1 MGRGPSPWAHPPRL
15 GVPLFLPVKTMP
27 SASAVAVKKDLL
39 GLSKA
44 SLIAELDSLGEKPF
58 RARQIFEWVYKRKV
72 SDFSG
77 MNNLG
82 KSLRERLDAGYTL
95 STLAAYRVQ
104 RSKRDGTAKYLFQ
117 CSDGQLVESVFL
129 PHEGRNTACLST
141 QVGCAM
147 GCTFCATGE
156 SGFARNLSPGEIVA
170 QVQGMEADQGAEI
183 HNLVLMGMGEPLHN
197 WENVREAM
205 SALLDP
211 AGRQW
216 GPRHITLSTCGIAS
230 GIDALRESGLKLRLA
245 ISLHAP
251 EDGLRAGIMPINRR
265 YPLKELM
272 RSVRDYQAATQL
284 QVTFEY
290 TLFKGLN
297 DSPDQAHAVATLL
310 KGIESKVNLIPYNS
324 VQGLDFQAP
333 DFETVLAFQEILK
346 KRGLIAMVR
355 TEKGGDIDA
364 ACGQLRRREA

>member
-1 MGRGPSPWAHPPRL
+1 MASSPTLA
-15 GVPLFLPVKTMP
+15 
-27 SASAVAVKKDLL
+27 AKKDLL
-39 GLSKA
+39 GLSKT
-44 SLIAELDSLGEKPF
+44 SLSAEMERLGEKPF
-58 RARQIFEWVYKRKV
+58 RARQIFEWVYKHGAM
-72 SDFSG
+72 DFTG

-82 KSLRERLDAGYTL
+82 KALRERLCAEYTL
-95 STLAAYRVQ
+95 SNLAAYKVQ
-104 RSKRDGTAKYLFQ
+104 RSQRDGTAKYLFQ
-117 CSDGQLVESVFL
+117 CQDGQLVESVFL

-170 QVQGMEADQGAEI
+170 QVRGMEADQGAEI

-211 AGRQW
+211 SGRQW

-251 EDGLRAGIMPINRR
+251 EDALRASIMPINKR

-297 DSPDQAHAVATLL
+297 DSPDQAHAVASLL

-324 VQGLDFQAP
+324 VQGLAFEAP
-333 DFETVLAFQEILK
+333 AFDTVVAFQEVLK
-346 KRGLIAMVR
+346 KRGIIAMVR

-364 ACGQLRRREA
+364 ACGQLRRRAA

>member
-1 MGRGPSPWAHPPRL
+1 MT
-15 GVPLFLPVKTMP
+15 PVTSV
-27 SASAVAVKKDLL
+27 SAKKDLL
-39 GLSKA
+39 GLSLETLAVEMKR
-44 SLIAELDSLGEKPF
+44 LGEKPF
-58 RARQIFEWVYKRKV
+58 RARQIFEWIYKRRV
-72 SDFSG
+72 SDFER
-77 MNNLG
+77 MDNLS
-82 KSLRERLDAGYTL
+82 KPLRATL
-95 STLAAYRVQ
+95 EAEYSVGALSPHRVQ
-104 RSKRDGTAKYLFQ
+104 RSQRDGTAKYLFQ
-117 CSDGQLVESVFL
+117 CADGQLVESVFL

-170 QVQGMEADQGAEI
+170 QIQAMEADQGAEI

-197 WENVREAM
+197 WDNVRESM
-205 SALLDP
+205 SALLSP

-216 GPRHITLSTCGIAS
+216 GPRKITLSTCGVVS

-251 EDGLRAGIMPINRR
+251 EDGLRASIMPINRR

-272 RSVRDYQAATQL
+272 RAVRDYQTATEL

-290 TLFKGLN
+290 TLFKGVN
-297 DSPDQAHAVATLL
+297 DSTDQAHAVADLL
-310 KGIESKVNLIPYNS
+310 KGVESKVNLIPYNP
-324 VQGLDFQAP
+324 VQGLRFEAPAFDTVIAFQ
-333 DFETVLAFQEILK
+333 TVLKA
-346 KRGLIAMVR
+346 RGLIAMVR

>member
-1 MGRGPSPWAHPPRL
+1 MTS
-15 GVPLFLPVKTMP
+15 
-27 SASAVAVKKDLL
+27 SASLTAKKDLL

-44 SLIAELDSLGEKPF
+44 TLVAELERLGEKPF
-58 RARQIFEWVYKRKV
+58 RAKQIFEWVYKRKAG
-72 SDFSG
+72 DFTG
-77 MNNLG
+77 MDNLG
-82 KSLRERLDAGYTL
+82 KTLRERLNSDYALITL
-95 STLAAYRVQ
+95 KAHRIQ
-104 RSKRDGTAKYLFQ
+104 RSQRDGTAKYLFQ
-117 CSDGQLVESVFL
+117 CADGQLVESVFL

-147 GCTFCATGE
+147 GCTFCATGD

-170 QVQGMEADQGAEI
+170 QVLGMEADQGAEI

-251 EDGLRAGIMPINRR
+251 EDEVRAGIMPINRR

-272 RSVRDYQAATQL
+272 RSIRDYQAATEL

-290 TLFKGLN
+290 TLFKGIN
-297 DSPDQAHAVATLL
+297 DSLDQAHAVASLL
-310 KGIESKVNLIPYNS
+310 KGIDSKVNLIPYNL
-324 VQGLDFQAP
+324 VQGLNFEAP
-333 DFETVLAFQEILK
+333 AFDTVLAFQSVLK
-346 KRGLIAMVR
+346 GRGLITMVR

>member
-1 MGRGPSPWAHPPRL
+1 MTPSPSIDL
-15 GVPLFLPVKTMP
+15 
-27 SASAVAVKKDLL
+27 KKDLL

-44 SLIAELDSLGEKPF
+44 SLIEELGRLGEKPF
-58 RARQIFEWVYKRKV
+58 RAGQIFEWVYKHGAT
-72 SDFSG
+72 DFSG
-77 MNNLG
+77 MHNLG
-82 KSLRERLDAGYTL
+82 KALRERLCADYRL
-95 STLAAYRVQ
+95 SSLGAYRVQ
-104 RSKRDGTAKYLFQ
+104 RSQRDGTAKYLFQ
-117 CSDGQLVESVFL
+117 CADGQLVESVFL

-170 QVQGMEADQGAEI
+170 QVRAMEADQGAEL

-197 WENVREAM
+197 WGNVREAM

-251 EDGLRAGIMPINRR
+251 EDGLRATIMPINRR

-272 RSVRDYQAATQL
+272 RSVRDYQAATDL

-297 DSPDQAHAVATLL
+297 DSTDQAHAVADLL
-310 KGIESKVNLIPYNS
+310 KGVDSKVNLIPYNT
-324 VQGLDFQAP
+324 VQGLDFRAP
-333 DFETVLAFQEILK
+333 DFDTVVAFQSVLK

-364 ACGQLRRREA
+364 ACGQLRRRAA

>member
-1 MGRGPSPWAHPPRL
+1 ME
-15 GVPLFLPVKTMP
+15 T
-27 SASAVAVKKDLL
+27 
-39 GLSKA
+39 
-44 SLIAELDSLGEKPF
+44 LGEKPF
-58 RARQIFEWVYKRKV
+58 RAKQIFEWVYKHRIE
-72 SDFSG
+72 DFSR
-77 MNNLG
+77 MNNI
-82 KSLRERLDAGYTL
+82 SRVFRDRLVADYGLTIL
-95 STLAAYRVQ
+95 SPHRVQ
-104 RSKRDGTAKYLFQ
+104 RSQRDGTAKYLFRCQ
-117 CSDGQLVESVFL
+117 DGQLVESVFL

-147 GCTFCATGE
+147 ACAFCATGD
-156 SGFARNLSPGEIVA
+156 SGFGRNLTPGEIVA
-170 QVQGMEADQGAEI
+170 QIHGMEADQGAEI

-211 AGRQW
+211 AGRNW
-216 GPRHITLSTCGIAS
+216 GPRKITLSTCGVVP

-245 ISLHAP
+245 VSLHSA
-251 EDGLRAGIMPINRR
+251 EDRLREGIMPINRR

-272 RSVRDYQAATQL
+272 RAVRDYHAATQL

-297 DSPDQAHAVATLL
+297 DSPDQAHLVADLL
-310 KGIESKVNLIPYNS
+310 KGVESKVNLIPYNP
-324 VQGLDFQAP
+324 VQGLPFQAP
-333 DFETVLAFQEILK
+333 GFDVVIAFQEVLK
-346 KRGLIAMVR
+346 SRGLIAMVR

>member
-1 MGRGPSPWAHPPRL
+1 MTSVTL
-15 GVPLFLPVKTMP
+15 L
-27 SASAVAVKKDLL
+27 SSKKDLL
-39 GLSKA
+39 GLSLA
-44 SLIAELDSLGEKPF
+44 SLAAEMVSLGEKPF
-58 RARQIFEWVYKRKV
+58 RARQIFEWVYKHRV
-72 SDFSG
+72 EDFG
-77 MNNLG
+77 RMNNIT
-82 KSLRERLDAGYTL
+82 KPLRERL
-95 STLAAYRVQ
+95 AADYAISSLQPHRIQ
-104 RSKRDGTAKYLFQ
+104 RSQRDGTAKYLFK
-117 CSDGQLVESVFL
+117 CADGQLVESVFL

-170 QVQGMEADQGAEI
+170 QIHGMEADQGAEI

-197 WENVREAM
+197 WDSVREAM

-216 GPRHITLSTCGIAS
+216 GPRKITLSTCGVVS

-245 ISLHAP
+245 ISLHAA
-251 EDGLRAGIMPINRR
+251 EDTLRASIMPINRR

-272 RSVRDYQAATQL
+272 RAVRDYHLATEL

-297 DSPDQAHAVATLL
+297 DSRDQAHAVADLL
-310 KGIESKVNLIPYNS
+310 KGIESKVNLIPYNP
-324 VQGLDFQAP
+324 VQGLAFQAP
-333 DFETVLAFQEILK
+333 AFDTVVAFQEVLK
-346 KRGLIAMVR
+346 GRGLVAMVR